1 MIDEADLAAQ
11 LVSGN
16 QQTAEEF
23 AAQVKGM
30 TEEKAIALA
39 KSTKVL

>member
-30 TEEKAIALA
+30 TEEKLWNPQIRAR
-39 KSTKVL
+39 